1 MKFSAV
7 LWTSLLLI
15 SSSVSVAAVSVSGDV
30 RNPGAVDLPSGARV
44 LDVIRSVQPN
54 PESYWLAAAW
64 LRQPLLDEQT
74 RLKAGVLFDLK
85 VLQRTALLFEQTQRA
100 ALALRLY
107 EQVSRM
113 PVTGRQVAILDPVAI
128 EVGFARNFRLDDGD
142 SLLYPSRLSAVEVL
156 GAVAGPCRL
165 EHRAMQQAREYLQ
178 SCAPLADADT
188 DYLWL
193 IQPDGVTR
201 RVGIA
206 PWNRESGQ
214 VPAAGSKIL
223 VPVRT
228 DDLNPPI
235 PELNQQLAEFLATQ
249 LAEVVP

>member
-1 MKFSAV
+1 MKFPKV
-7 LWTSLLLI
+7 LWTCLLLI
-15 SSSVSVAAVSVSGDV
+15 CSGVNAAVNVSGDV
-30 RNPGAVDLPSGARV
+30 RNPGPVELQSGGRV
-44 LDVIRSVQPN
+44 LDVMRLAQPN

-64 LRQPLLDEQT
+64 LRQPLLEEQT
-74 RLKAGVLFDLK
+74 RLKTGVLFDLK
-85 VLQRTALLFEQTQRA
+85 VLQRTALLFNRPSRA
-100 ALALRLY
+100 ALALQLY

-113 PVTGRQVAILDPVAI
+113 PVTGRQVAVLDPIAV

-142 SLLYPSRLSAVEVL
+142 SLIYPKRSDVVEVL
-156 GAVAGPCRL
+156 GAVAEPCRL
-165 EHRAMQQAREYLQ
+165 AFRPLQEARDYLQ
-178 SCAPLADADT
+178 GCSSLTDAEA
-188 DYLWL
+188 DYLW
-193 IQPDGVTR
+193 IVQPDGVTR

-223 VPVRT
+223 VPVKT

>member
-1 MKFSAV
+1 MKLARILSTCV
-7 LWTSLLLI
+7 LLTAG
-15 SSSVSVAAVSVSGDV
+15 SVSVAAVSVTGDV
-30 RNPGAVDLPSGARV
+30 RHPGQVDLQPGARV
-44 LDVIRSVQPN
+44 LDVIRSAQPN
-54 PESYWLAAAW
+54 PEGYWLAAAW
-64 LRQPLLDEQT
+64 LRQSLLEEQT

-85 VLQRTALLFEQTQRA
+85 VLQRTALLFEQTGRA
-100 ALALRLY
+100 ALASRLY
-107 EQVSRM
+107 EQVSRL
-113 PVTGRQVAILDPVAI
+113 PVTGRQVAVLDPVAV

-142 SLLYPSRLSAVEVL
+142 SLVYPQRPRVVEVL
-156 GAVAGPCRL
+156 GAVAVPCRL
-165 EHRAMQQAREYLQ
+165 EHRAMQQASDYLQ
-178 SCAPLADADT
+178 GCAPLADAET

-206 PWNRESGQ
+206 PWNREGGQ

-228 DDLNPPI
+228 DDLNPPL
-235 PELNQQLAEFLATQ
+235 PELNQQLAEFFATQ